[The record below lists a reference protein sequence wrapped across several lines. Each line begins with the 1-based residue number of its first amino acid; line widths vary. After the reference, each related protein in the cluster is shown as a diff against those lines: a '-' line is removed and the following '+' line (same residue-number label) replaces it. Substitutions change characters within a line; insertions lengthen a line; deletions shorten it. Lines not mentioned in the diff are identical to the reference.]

1 MGGEERVIGEG
12 MRVIFVVIK
21 KKKKNWPSWPHLVHR
36 EHISCL
42 LHRTV

>member
-21 KKKKNWPSWPHLVHR
+21 KKKKKLALMAS
-36 EHISCL
+36 SCS
-42 LHRTV
+42 